1 MFHDSLCLSNLLV
14 KRIDL
19 KLCVSQNLKKMLC
32 LIIYRVYKMFDW
44 FAGDGFRCSSALCLS
59 FTFLNFCFFSELSPF
74 FIFHYF
80 LYFETTSQPIMEINT
95 PNWSLGLVEYIKYK
109 GISSHSYDVMI
120 WRHKFQISKLSPIL
134 KFKHFECLLDYWCY
148 MYNVSCC

>member
-1 MFHDSLCLSNLLV
+1 MAVKKGFLSFYSVCMFFVCLFVCLSVIALQTSSFDIGVWNFN
-14 KRIDL
+14 IDTYI
-19 KLCVSQNLKKMLC
+19 KISQNG
-32 LIIYRVYKMFDW
+32 IFYF
-44 FAGDGFRCSSALCLS
+44 FE
-59 FTFLNFCFFSELSPF
+59 FLLFSELSPF

-120 WRHKFQISKLSPIL
+120 WRHKFQISKLSPIVFRL
-134 KFKHFECLLDYWCY
+134 NILSAY
-148 MYNVSCC
+148 